1 MFDIEESLAAEHETV
16 LAALPVPMPPA
27 CIRSLIAASTH
38 DHRYAE
44 SHRKSSHALRAR
56 RHTGRAARL
65 SRSADVAQ
73 DRAAELLAEVR

>member
-1 MFDIEESLAAEHETV
+1 MFDIEESLAAEHQTV

-27 CIRSLIAASTH
+27 CIRSLIAASAH

-44 SHRKSSHALRAR
+44 TCRKSSVSERAG
-56 RHTGRAARL
+56 HHFARAARL
-65 SRSADVAQ
+65 SRSAAIAE